1 MTGKSK
7 FNHQLS
13 LKLENEN
20 NYYNLKMKLSTALI
34 ASVAAIDVKTLVNQN
49 EDDKKVP
56 HRHPLQRLWRLY
68 QFSEEFIMVRLTLFY
83 WSVCRF

>member
-1 MTGKSK
+1 
-7 FNHQLS
+7 
-13 LKLENEN
+13 
-20 NYYNLKMKLSTALI
+20 MKLSTALI